1 MRRTLAI
8 GLLCAAAFV
17 LFHPPMWWGD
27 ASGVHRFPGWDLTR
41 VFWADMAHAR
51 RALAHGELPWW
62 NGWDRVGYPNL
73 AEPQAAMFDPLTWL
87 VVLVGVVI
95 GGMPAS
101 LPVLKVVLCYGI
113 AGAGMVALLRTRT
126 LASGRALP
134 PWAVAIGTLAWLV
147 APRLDKLKDQSALWP
162 TAWAGWMLLAIERAA
177 MRPTPWRGLWLGA
190 VVGQVVCAG
199 YPPAA
204 FRLLLL
210 AVPFSVF
217 ALLRHLPP
225 RGQRR
230 AYLRA
235 LAIALAIASVVIA
248 ASCAGQIVAT
258 LSVLPSTMRAGLSA
272 DDVTASRTILAHAW
286 GAFAPLGSTT
296 GLLIYAGFA
305 TAVGVVLAP
314 CLAASRREGA
324 MWLAIAVVGFVLACG
339 DNTPVL
345 PWLARLPGFS
355 SFRIAGHYLTL
366 SAIGFAVAAPLGLAA
381 LAEAHGR
388 ARVVVVLVAVAG
400 LAIHLAWAAAPGPW
414 STAAVFASAI
424 AVCGLA
430 FAPPRWRARV
440 GWALAGLLALD
451 LFVAGRKIADILI
464 PLPDHEPVQSGR
476 SEAMLAAHDA
486 LVADPMAYRLADF
499 GWVGDRIGPRAA
511 RRDLVGHRP
520 ALTDP
525 AYLPVYRAALERA
538 SLLRAFN
545 VGLVGYEKRPRG
557 EALARDLVAVPGQPL
572 LFTVRDPWPR
582 AFATTAVTW
591 VDDPAAA
598 QRWLEQRDQP
608 GAVVVR
614 HGDAPAASTHAA
626 AITTPARVVAEST
639 GTMELE
645 VELGEAALLV
655 VAEAWAPHWRAWVDG
670 EPAPIERVN
679 LLQRGVWLGAGRHR
693 VRMVYRPLAAIVLW
707 WLWAATTAIVAA
719 LGVRACWRR
728 RAAGR

>member
-27 ASGVHRFPGWDLTR
+27 TDGVHRFPGWDLTR

-51 RALAHGELPWW
+51 RAVSEGALPWW
-62 NGWDRVGYPNL
+62 NGWDRVGYPNV
-73 AEPQAAMFDPLTWL
+73 AEPQAAMFDLLTWL
-87 VVLVGVVI
+87 VVLVGVVL
-95 GGMPAS
+95 GQMPAA
-101 LPVLKVVLCYGI
+101 LPVLKVVACYGI

-126 LASGRALP
+126 LASGQPLP
-134 PWAVAIGTLAWLV
+134 PWAVAIGTAAWLV

-162 TAWAGWMLLAIERAA
+162 TAWAGWLLLAIERVA

-190 VVGQVVCAG
+190 AVGQVVCAG

-210 AVPFSVF
+210 ALPYAAF
-217 ALLRHLPP
+217 AFVRHLPAAGER
-225 RGQRR
+225 RGH
-230 AYLRA
+230 LRA
-235 LAIALAIASVVIA
+235 LALSLAVASLVIA
-248 ASCAGQIVAT
+248 ASCAGQIAAT
-258 LSVLPSTMRAGLSA
+258 LSVLPSTMRAGLGA
-272 DDVTASRTILAHAW
+272 EDVTASRTILAHGF

-314 CLAASRREGA
+314 ALRASRREGA
-324 MWLAIAVVGFVLACG
+324 MWLGIAVVGFVLACG

-366 SAIGFAVAAPLGLAA
+366 TAIGFAIAAPLGLAA
-381 LAEAHGR
+381 LAQAQGR
-388 ARVVVVLVAVAG
+388 ARGLGVVAAVLGLAVYFGKAASPGAWSIAAVLASAVAVAALG
-400 LAIHLAWAAAPGPW
+400 LA
-414 STAAVFASAI
+414 S
-424 AVCGLA
+424 
-430 FAPPRWRARV
+430 PRWRPRV
-440 GWALAGLLALD
+440 GWSLAILLALD

-464 PLPDHEPVQSGR
+464 RLPDHEPVQSR
-476 SEAMLAAHDA
+476 RTEALLAAHGA
-486 LVADPMAYRLADF
+486 LDPDPLAYRVADF

-538 SLLRAFN
+538 TLLRAFN

-572 LFTVRDPWPR
+572 LFTVTDPWPR
-582 AFATTAVTW
+582 AFATTAVTV
-591 VDDPAAA
+591 VDDGEAAR
-598 QRWLEQRDQP
+598 RWLEQRREP
-608 GAVVVR
+608 GAVIVR
-614 HGDAPAASTHAA
+614 SDGDVPTAADAA
-626 AITTPARVVAEST
+626 TRTTPARVVAEAV
-639 GTMELE
+639 GELELE
-645 VELGEAALLV
+645 VEPDAAALLV
-655 VAEAWAPHWRAWVDG
+655 VAEAWAPHWRAWVDD
-670 EPAPIERVN
+670 EPAPIVRVN
-679 LLQRGVWLGAGRHR
+679 LLQRGVWLGPGRHR
-693 VRMVYRPLAAIVLW
+693 VRMVYRPLGAMVLW
-707 WLWAATTAIVAA
+707 WLWAVTTAVLAA
-719 LGVRACWRR
+719 LGLRACWRR
-728 RAAGR
+728 LRFTD